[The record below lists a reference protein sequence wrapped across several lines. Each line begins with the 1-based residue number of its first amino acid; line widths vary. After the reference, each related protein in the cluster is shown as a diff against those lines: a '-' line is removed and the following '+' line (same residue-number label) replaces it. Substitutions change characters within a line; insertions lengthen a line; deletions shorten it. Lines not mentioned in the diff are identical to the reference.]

1 MENSNL
7 KRGVSKMERFAFD
20 SFDTFDPEMYDPSGA
35 AESAYFDPEMYDD
48 EDGYDLPDSYG
59 QLMRKQTTKSR
70 IRQQPLAQ
78 IDIVLD
84 NSAMTSGSVTTI
96 ELFNYLRSNTIINNS
111 SYSSTAGVFRAS
123 TFDNLQ
129 LRTTPAAL
137 QILSDDL
144 LIYWNKDGDLVYSK
158 TQGTGAN
165 VGTTICKISCPQV
178 PFRVLHEST
187 RNNLLWIEK
196 IRMSVTTDAQI
207 DNPINI
213 FKNTFLGGTKSNQ
226 IAPRSEFKPNQFQS
240 KIVDVN
246 IKTAI
251 DAETGMSYKLNS
263 QEKVT
268 MSLFFRFIRGNENL
282 VGGQF

>member
-35 AESAYFDPEMYDD
+35 VDSSYFDPEMYDD
-48 EDGYDLPDSYG
+48 EDGYDLPNGYG
-59 QLMRKQTTKSR
+59 QQMPRQTTKRR

-84 NSAMTSGSVTTI
+84 NSAMTSGSVTTV
-96 ELFNYLRSNTIINNS
+96 ELFNYLRSNTIITNS
-111 SYSSTAGVFRAS
+111 AYSSTAGTFRAS

-129 LRTTPAAL
+129 LRATPATG
-137 QILSDDL
+137 QILSDAL
-144 LIYWNKDGDLVYSK
+144 LIYWNAAGDLVYSK
-158 TQGTGAN
+158 TEGTTSA
-165 VGTTICKISCPQV
+165 VGTVICKISFPQV
-178 PFRVLHEST
+178 PFRVLHEAT

-246 IKTAI
+246 VKTAI
-251 DAETGMSYKLNS
+251 DAETGFSYKLNS

-268 MSLFFRFIRGNENL
+268 MSLFFRFIRGNESM
-282 VGGQF
+282 VGAEF